1 MERVGGRDVMFEQLE
16 YDRTK
21 QSPPQASGATDHEHD
36 KRFRRSFETHA
47 VETDHAR
54 IARHAGAANS
64 RYRTGKAVHNHQPR
78 IDLRADHPRPQTVV
92 LYRTTEQTERR
103 SDQPA
108 QDDEN
113 DRQHGDRES
122 ISRAAIHIE
131 GKDTEHGARLDS
143 GK

>member
-16 YDRTK
+16 YDRTE
-21 QSPPQASGATDHEHD
+21 QGSPQASGPPDPEHD
-36 KRFRRSFETHA
+36 ERFRRSFETHA

-54 IARHAGAANS
+54 IDRHDGAANS

-113 DRQHGDRES
+113 ERQHGGRES
-122 ISRAAIHIE
+122 IPRGGTHIE
-131 GKDTEHGARLDS
+131 GTV
-143 GK
+143 